1 MTDTYAQLRDK
12 TAAFAGA
19 LTGLG
24 VEQGDRVVI
33 YMQTVPEAVVAMLA
47 CARIGAVHSVV
58 FGGFAPANSPCVS
71 TTRPPKSSSPPP
83 AASRASGSSRTSP
96 GRV

>member
-1 MTDTYAQLRDK
+1 MTDTYAQLRDEV
-12 TAAFAGA
+12 AAFARA

-33 YMQTVPEAVVAMLA
+33 YMPIVPEAVVAMLA
-47 CARIGAVHSVV
+47 CARIGAVHSVAS
-58 FGGFAPANSPCVS
+58 GGFAPANSPCVS
-71 TTRPPKSSSPPP
+71 TTRPPKSSPPP